1 MSNNTSATTHTVVG
15 EKPHGA
21 SVRGSIVGK
30 GISREAEVG
39 AFRV

>member
-1 MSNNTSATTHTVVG
+1 MSNNTSATNHTVVG

-21 SVRGSIVGK
+21 SVRGSRVGK
-30 GISREAEVG
+30 GISTEAEVG

>member
-1 MSNNTSATTHTVVG
+1 MSNNTSATNHTVG

-21 SVRGSIVGK
+21 SVRGSRVGK
-30 GISREAEVG
+30 GISREAEVD